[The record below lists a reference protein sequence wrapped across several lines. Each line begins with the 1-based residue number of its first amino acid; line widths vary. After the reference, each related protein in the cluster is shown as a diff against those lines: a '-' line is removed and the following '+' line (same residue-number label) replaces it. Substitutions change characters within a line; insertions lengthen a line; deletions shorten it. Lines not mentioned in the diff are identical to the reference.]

1 LFFFFGLRNISWFY
15 NWNVYYTRTNIHFK
29 LYYLE
34 YSFTSKNIFHIAQYK
49 IDYIFQNII
58 NYDLYNNLRNPQY
71 EKFTDQSII
80 EHNNKEKNNIILG
93 GFYLLPTDG
102 NSRRNQVDEKE
113 ILSIMYLRKG
123 K

>member
-1 LFFFFGLRNISWFY
+1 LRNISWFY